1 MSYYDDERPR
11 RHRSTRERRTR
22 DDYDADPYYKSGGG
36 ARDTSLIR
44 RPRNDS
50 FSSVEEVRRDF
61 PPAGGYQRKST
72 AREGRRARS
81 DGGRDKYGDPY
92 DDRSFHHDDYASS
105 KRGSKGHDDKR
116 RPRRRDS
123 YSDSSTSRSPP
134 RRRKSMGEQA
144 LAALGLGGVAA
155 AATGK
160 ARDHSRSRRHRDRSS
175 SSSSRSRSKRSGGMP
190 RNKEEIAQAL
200 KAAVTAGAAEAF
212 RSRKQPGGWGG
223 DKGKRVLTAA
233 ISAGGVDK
241 LIDRDPNK
249 HGTRNVLG
257 SALAGLATNRLVNG
271 SRSRSRS
278 RGRAH
283 RGRARSES
291 RGGLKDLASAGLV
304 TAAGKSIYDRFRS
317 KSRGR
322 RSSSSSYDSYD
333 SRSPPRRRDKK
344 KRSSSISAYASKG
357 LAALG
362 LGEAADRLNGRDKHR
377 SSTFNDDDYY
387 HRASRNGAPEP
398 YGGGGGYSDP
408 REVGQPRSG
417 ENHSHNNGA
426 MVHQTPG
433 GVDLGP
439 HRLGDPETDTDS
451 DLGHSSEDERARRK
465 ARASQLITAGL
476 ASVAT
481 IHAAHNVYSSM
492 EKRDERHEALAK
504 GDISP
509 EQARREKNKTRL
521 QDAVSISIAA
531 LGVKGAVSEWK
542 EMKEKREK
550 ALELK
555 QKQERHHQKREARRM
570 KMQSMGMQDRYTG
583 SVPTLPSS
591 HANANDT
598 GYGSG
603 AGWPTYLDDNPYSAG
618 PLPPQAPYPPTHAAS
633 PALYPPYVSSP
644 IPPPPG
650 PPPARY

>member
-1 MSYYDDERPR
+1 MSYYDDERPH

-36 ARDTSLIR
+36 ARETSLTR

-61 PPAGGYQRKST
+61 PPSGGHPRKST

-81 DGGRDKYGDPY
+81 DGGRDKYGDSY
-92 DDRSFHHDDYASS
+92 DDRSIHYDDYASS
-105 KRGSKGHDDKR
+105 KRGSKGYDDKR

-160 ARDHSRSRRHRDRSS
+160 ARDHSRSRRHRGRSS
-175 SSSSRSRSKRSGGMP
+175 SSSSRSRSRSKRSGGMP
-190 RNKEEIAQAL
+190 RNKDEIAQAL

-212 RSRKQPGGWGG
+212 RSRKQPGGWAG

-278 RGRAH
+278 RGRGH

-291 RGGLKDLASAGLV
+291 RGGLKDLAGAGLV

-333 SRSPPRRRDKK
+333 SRSPRRRRDKK

-362 LGEAADRLNGRDKHR
+362 LGEAADKLNGRDKHR
-377 SSTFNDDDYY
+377 SSTFDDDDYY
-387 HRASRNGAPEP
+387 HRASRNGAPPP

-408 REVGQPRSG
+408 REF
-417 ENHSHNNGA
+417 
-426 MVHQTPG
+426 
-433 GVDLGP
+433 
-439 HRLGDPETDTDS
+439 
-451 DLGHSSEDERARRK
+451 RR
-465 ARASQLITAGL
+465 
-476 ASVAT
+476 
-481 IHAAHNVYSSM
+481 
-492 EKRDERHEALAK
+492 
-504 GDISP
+504 
-509 EQARREKNKTRL
+509 
-521 QDAVSISIAA
+521 
-531 LGVKGAVSEWK
+531 
-542 EMKEKREK
+542 
-550 ALELK
+550 
-555 QKQERHHQKREARRM
+555 
-570 KMQSMGMQDRYTG
+570 
-583 SVPTLPSS
+583 
-591 HANANDT
+591 
-598 GYGSG
+598 
-603 AGWPTYLDDNPYSAG
+603 
-618 PLPPQAPYPPTHAAS
+618 
-633 PALYPPYVSSP
+633 
-644 IPPPPG
+644 
-650 PPPARY
+650 